1 MAEEYRGKLGADF
14 CVVTDAR
21 GKWIGEPG
29 WASARSRQ
37 ALVASIDEARR
48 GRSVDD
54 IVAMPDSLYL
64 VVSEPARF
72 AEEVLATMTV
82 GYKLDDRVAQELS
95 LVTHTEVN
103 LVCPDNRLCGSSLPP
118 PPAPQRADLVGA
130 LSSTLPQTANDTPS
144 LRRIGRAQYVSAV
157 YPLVPADTSRRRGEL
172 VLLRAWAPT
181 QQAVDQMRGRLMWVG
196 IATIGVALAGSI
208 AISRRLTRP
217 LTHLAEV
224 SRDIAA
230 GSWERAVPVDT
241 GTSEARI
248 MATAFNDMTRTLRA
262 LHHEA
267 SSQAERVQEAYD
279 NFRNAQNA
287 LDEREEQLRQAQKME
302 AIGRL
307 AGGVAHD
314 FNNLLT
320 AILGYADFLVED
332 VPAESRTDVE
342 NIQKAGRT
350 AIALTR
356 QLLAFSRQQVVQPEI
371 VDVNTVVSNTDKLLR
386 RLLRE
391 DIVVRLSL
399 QPDLPPIKA
408 DPGQIEQIVL
418 NLAVNARDAM
428 PEGGTLTI
436 ATSSEPSRVVLTVI
450 DTGCGM
456 TDDVKA
462 RMFEPFFTTKPF
474 GKGTG
479 LGLATVYGIVQ
490 QTKGTIDVDT
500 APGRGTTFQ
509 IALPAVEAADSEAG
523 EMDGATDT
531 GGCETIL
538 VVEDNDSVRALTTEA
553 LTRGGYRVIEAAN
566 GEEALRAAR
575 EHAGALDV
583 VLTDVVMPV
592 MGGRALASR
601 LRALYPG
608 LRIIFTS
615 GYMDE
620 KSAVEPGV
628 PFIHKPF
635 SPPSLLRCVRNVLD
649 NDVNVGSGL

>member
-1 MAEEYRGKLGADF
+1 
-14 CVVTDAR
+14 
-21 GKWIGEPG
+21 
-29 WASARSRQ
+29 
-37 ALVASIDEARR
+37 
-48 GRSVDD
+48 
-54 IVAMPDSLYL
+54 
-64 VVSEPARF
+64 
-72 AEEVLATMTV
+72 
-82 GYKLDDRVAQELS
+82 
-95 LVTHTEVN
+95 
-103 LVCPDNRLCGSSLPP
+103 
-118 PPAPQRADLVGA
+118 
-130 LSSTLPQTANDTPS
+130 
-144 LRRIGRAQYVSAV
+144 
-157 YPLVPADTSRRRGEL
+157 
-172 VLLRAWAPT
+172 
-181 QQAVDQMRGRLMWVG
+181 
-196 IATIGVALAGSI
+196 
-208 AISRRLTRP
+208 
-217 LTHLAEV
+217 
-224 SRDIAA
+224 
-230 GSWERAVPVDT
+230 
-241 GTSEARI
+241 
-248 MATAFNDMTRTLRA
+248 
-262 LHHEA
+262 
-267 SSQAERVQEAYD
+267 
-279 NFRNAQNA
+279 
-287 LDEREEQLRQAQKME
+287 
-302 AIGRL
+302 
-307 AGGVAHD
+307 
-314 FNNLLT
+314 
-320 AILGYADFLVED
+320 
-332 VPAESRTDVE
+332 
-342 NIQKAGRT
+342 
-350 AIALTR
+350 
-356 QLLAFSRQQVVQPEI
+356 
-371 VDVNTVVSNTDKLLR
+371 
-386 RLLRE
+386 
-391 DIVVRLSL
+391 
-399 QPDLPPIKA
+399 
-408 DPGQIEQIVL
+408 
-418 NLAVNARDAM
+418 
-428 PEGGTLTI
+428 
-436 ATSSEPSRVVLTVI
+436 
-450 DTGCGM
+450 M